1 MARIDIS
8 GSKENKI
15 VMIARKG
22 DERGSDTD
30 NSKIKSYRD
39 RGTKRNNMKQV
50 EGRTRDNYREV
61 DDNNPKEYQWM

>member
-8 GSKENKI
+8 GSKGDKI

-22 DERGSDTD
+22 DERGSDIE
-30 NSKIKSYRD
+30 NSKIKSSRD
-39 RGTKRNNMKQV
+39 RGRKRNNMKQV

-61 DDNNPKEYQWM
+61 DE